1 MKELL
6 PSRRETR
13 RLRRRIRLAEIL
25 RLGEQQSIL
34 VIAALIGLAGA
45 VSSFA
50 FRRASEFIHWVL
62 TDQHVG
68 HVASF
73 ASLPWWKC
81 ILVPTVGGLCAGL
94 ILLLRNKWQ
103 SRRGGD
109 YMEAIVLGD
118 GQISFRSSLVQS
130 ASALFSIASGAS
142 IGREG
147 PLVQLSAML
156 ASLFGRW
163 RKIPAVRLRLFVAC
177 GAAAGIASAYNA
189 PITGALFVSEIIL
202 QTISMEIFGPL
213 ILSSMV
219 ATLASRHL
227 LGSNPLYQVSL
238 PRLYEIGWGELVA
251 FAGLG
256 LMAGIAAPAFLWILR
271 AVRMGFQRLKVPLP
285 LKLALGGSLV
295 GTMAIWFPQ
304 VGGNGYSVIV
314 SILHGQW
321 LVPALVS
328 ILVFKV
334 AATAVSF
341 GSGAVGGVFTPT
353 LFTGASLGF
362 IFATGLQQFWPH
374 LGVHPAIFGLVGM
387 GALLAAT
394 TQAPL
399 MAIILAF
406 ELSLNYD
413 IILPLMAACV
423 LAYQTSRLFA
433 TRGVYAG
440 VTSSAANL
448 SFERRLAAAHVA
460 QIMKPDPPCVTLET
474 TFPEIARLFVSHRV
488 NYLYVINAQHRFCGV
503 VSMHDVKEFLGDA
516 DFSAVVIAG
525 DLVRA
530 EFPTVEPETSLAMAL
545 EVFSRHTGERIPVVS
560 KDEERRLL
568 GSVSKTDLM
577 LALVNRKSVA
587 A

>member
-1 MKELL
+1 MEE
-6 PSRRETR
+6 PPSSRREAR
-13 RLRRRIRLAEIL
+13 RLRLRMRLAGVV

-34 VIAALIGLAGA
+34 VIAGLIGLAGA
-45 VSSFA
+45 ASSYA
-50 FRRASEFIHWVL
+50 FRRSSEFIHWIL
-62 TDQHVG
+62 TGQHVG

-73 ASLPWWKC
+73 ANLPWWQR
-81 ILVPTVGGLCAGL
+81 ILVPAVGGLCAGL

-147 PLVQLSAML
+147 PLVQLSAVL

-202 QTISMEIFGPL
+202 QSISMETFGPL

-227 LGSNPLYQVSL
+227 LGGNPLYEVPL
-238 PRLYEIGWGELVA
+238 PRLYDIGWGDLAA

-256 LMAGIAAPAFLWILR
+256 LLAGGAAPAFLWVLR
-271 AVRMGFQRLKVPLP
+271 AVRDGFQYLKIAQP
-285 LKLALGGSLV
+285 LKLALGGALV
-295 GTMAIWFPQ
+295 GALAILHPE

-314 SILHGQW
+314 DILHGKWVVQ
-321 LVPALVS
+321 ALVF
-328 ILVFKV
+328 ILLFKV
-334 AATAVSF
+334 AATAISF

-362 IFATGLQQFWPH
+362 VFAVGLRELWPH
-374 LGVHPAIFGLVGM
+374 LAPHPAVFGLVGM
-387 GALLAAT
+387 GALLSAT

-423 LAYQTSRLFA
+423 LSYYTSRVFA
-433 TRGVYAG
+433 TRGIYAG
-440 VTSSAANL
+440 VTNNAANL
-448 SFERRLAAAHVA
+448 SYERRLAAGQVA
-460 QIMKPDPPCVTLET
+460 QIMKPDPPCVSLGTP
-474 TFPEIARLFVSHRV
+474 FPEIARLFVSHRV
-488 NYLYVINAQHRFCGV
+488 NYLYVTDAQNRFCGV
-503 VSMHDVKEFLGDA
+503 VSVHDVKEFLGDA
-516 DFSAVVIAG
+516 DFSGAVIAG
-525 DLVRA
+525 DLVRMG
-530 EFPTVEPETSLAMAL
+530 FPTIQPETSLAMAL
-545 EVFSRHTGERIPVVS
+545 EAFSHHAAERMPVVS
-560 KDEERRLL
+560 GEEPRRLL
-568 GSVSKTDLM
+568 GSISKTDLM
-577 LALVNRKSVA
+577 LALVNRRTTA
-587 A
+587 E